1 MKTISIT
8 IDEELLQ
15 GIDRQARGA
24 RKTRSEMFRVA
35 LREWLAAHR
44 RRQAAAG
51 DRAGYQKHPVRA
63 DEFGGLIAAQPF
75 DEEWQR

>member
-15 GIDRQARGA
+15 GIDRQARVA
-24 RKTRSEMFRVA
+24 RTTRSEMFRVA
-35 LREWLAAHR
+35 LREWLAGR
-44 RRQAAAG
+44 RRRHAAAG

-63 DEFGGLIAAQPF
+63 DEFAGLIAAQPF
-75 DEEWQR
+75 DEEWQQ